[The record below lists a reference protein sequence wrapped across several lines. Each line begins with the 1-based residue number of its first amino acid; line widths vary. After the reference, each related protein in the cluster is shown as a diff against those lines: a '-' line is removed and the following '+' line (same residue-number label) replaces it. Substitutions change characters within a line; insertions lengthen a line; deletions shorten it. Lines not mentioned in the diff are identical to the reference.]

1 MVLTNNRKTYSTDL
15 QQQTNHT
22 RNETPHNNIHE
33 TLLISPLSNQAVYL
47 MKRIILLGSGL
58 SATNLIHYLLEHA
71 DQYDWHLAI
80 GDINPDIPLR
90 KIKNHPRGSVFYFD
104 ILDDALLQ
112 SSVCG
117 ADVVIS
123 FLPAAYHPRVAAVCL
138 ECRTHMVTASYVS
151 KEMKLMDE
159 EVRSA
164 GLLFLNELGVDP
176 GIDHMSAM
184 RIIDEIR
191 GKGGKM
197 VSFKSSTGGLIAP
210 EYDDNPWH
218 YKFTWNP
225 RNVVLAGQGV
235 SQFIRNGN
243 YKYIPYHKLF
253 DRMLYTEVPGYGE
266 FEIYPNRDSL
276 KYRTTYGLEDIPT
289 MFRGTMRRPG
299 YSEAWNVFVQ
309 LGITDDTYT
318 LENSLNMTYR
328 EFINAYLRYDPDM
341 PVEEKLCKYLDLDPE
356 GEVMKKLQ
364 WLGIFENRVIG
375 MPNATPAQILQ
386 ALLEEKWAL
395 QPGDKDMIVM
405 QHEFIYELDGK
416 QKQITSS
423 MVVIGKDQEET
434 AMSMTVGTP
443 VAIAVKLLLTGQI
456 HLKGVQI
463 PVKPELYTPIL
474 NELEFFGIRFE
485 DVETGVTG

>member
-1 MVLTNNRKTYSTDL
+1 
-15 QQQTNHT
+15 
-22 RNETPHNNIHE
+22 
-33 TLLISPLSNQAVYL
+33 

-71 DQYDWHLAI
+71 EQYDWHLAI
-80 GDINPDIPLR
+80 GDINPEIPR
-90 KIKNHPRGSVFYFD
+90 KKIKNHPRASVFYFD

-138 ECRTHMVTASYVS
+138 ECHVHMLTASYVS
-151 KEMKLMDE
+151 KEMKLMDD
-159 EVRSA
+159 EVQSA

-184 RIIDEIR
+184 RIIDDIR
-191 GKGGKM
+191 SRGGKM

-210 EYDDNPWH
+210 EYDNNPWH

-235 SQFIRNGN
+235 SQFIRNGM

-266 FEIYPNRDSL
+266 FEVYPNRDSL
-276 KYRTTYGLEDIPT
+276 KYRATYGLEDIPT

-318 LENSLNMTYR
+318 LENSQHMTYR

-341 PVEEKLCKYLDLDPE
+341 PVEEKLCRYLDLDPE
-356 GEVMKKLQ
+356 GEVMQKLQ
-364 WLGIFENRVIG
+364 WLGIFEQRVIG
-375 MPNATPAQILQ
+375 MPNATPAHILQ

-395 QPGDKDMIVM
+395 QPDDKDMIVM
-405 QHEFIYELDGK
+405 QHEFIYELDGVHR
-416 QKQITSS
+416 QITSS

-434 AMSMTVGTP
+434 AMSITVGTP

-456 HLKGVQI
+456 NMKGVQI
-463 PVKPELYTPIL
+463 PVMPELYTPVL
-474 NELEFFGIRFE
+474 NELESFGIRFE
-485 DVETGVTG
+485 DVETVMPE